1 MVGTD
6 PSGGRTGGVFLLWDN
21 RDMGLTRAEAI
32 ARVSLWCDATSYPEV
47 STTDIGTVV
56 DQFDRFASWA
66 ASTAYAVGDRIVPT
80 TPNGRVYEARRAGTS
95 GTTEPDW
102 PTAPWTQYQG
112 WCYSDGPS
120 DPQLLWVDAGPA
132 NVERYDVRSAARQ
145 VWLIKAS
152 RVVGEIDAKD
162 GSADVKLSQLRAHC
176 LEQAEKFRPVVI
188 V

>member
-1 MVGTD
+1 
-6 PSGGRTGGVFLLWDN
+6 
-21 RDMGLTRAEAI
+21 MGLTRAEAI
-32 ARVSLWCDATSYPEV
+32 ARVSLWCDATAYPEV

-56 DQFDRFASWA
+56 DQFSRFSSWT

-95 GTTEPDW
+95 DTTEPDW

-112 WCYSDGPS
+112 WIYSEGTS
-120 DPQLLWVDAGPA
+120 DPELMWVDAGPA

-152 RVVGEIDAKD
+152 RVVGEIDSKD
-162 GSADVKLSQLRAHC
+162 GSADVKLSQLRTHC
-176 LEQAEKFRPVVI
+176 LEQAEKFRPMVI

>member
-1 MVGTD
+1 
-6 PSGGRTGGVFLLWDN
+6 
-21 RDMGLTRAEAI
+21 MGLTRAEAI
-32 ARVSLWCDATSYPEV
+32 ARVSLWCDATAYPEV

-56 DQFDRFASWA
+56 DQFSRFSSWT

-95 GTTEPDW
+95 DTTEPGW
-102 PTAPWTQYQG
+102 PTAPWSQYQG
-112 WCYSDGPS
+112 WVYSEGTS
-120 DPQLLWVDAGPA
+120 DPELMWVDAGPA

-162 GSADVKLSQLRAHC
+162 GSADVKLSQLRTHC
-176 LEQAEKFRPVVI
+176 LEQAEKFRPMVI

>member
-6 PSGGRTGGVFLLWDN
+6 PSGGRTGGVSSLWDN
-21 RDMGLTRAEAI
+21 RNMGLTRAEAI
-32 ARVSLWCDATSYPEV
+32 ARVSLWCDATAYPEV

-56 DQFDRFASWA
+56 DQFSRFSSWT

-95 GTTEPDW
+95 DTTEPDW

-112 WCYSDGPS
+112 WIYSEGTS
-120 DPQLLWVDAGPA
+120 DPELMWVDAGPA

-152 RVVGEIDAKD
+152 RVVGEIDSKD
-162 GSADVKLSQLRAHC
+162 GSADVKLSQLRTHC
-176 LEQAEKFRPVVI
+176 LEQAEKFRPMVI

>member
-1 MVGTD
+1 
-6 PSGGRTGGVFLLWDN
+6 LWDN

-32 ARVSLWCDATSYPEV
+32 ARVSLWCDATAYPEV

-56 DQFDRFASWA
+56 DQFDRFASWT

-95 GTTEPDW
+95 DTTEPDW

-112 WCYSDGPS
+112 WIYAEGTS
-120 DPQLLWVDAGPA
+120 DPELMWVDAGPA

-162 GSADVKLSQLRAHC
+162 GSADVKLSQLRTHC
-176 LEQAEKFRPVVI
+176 LEQAEKFRPMVI

>member
-1 MVGTD
+1 
-6 PSGGRTGGVFLLWDN
+6 
-21 RDMGLTRAEAI
+21 MGLTRAEAI

-112 WCYSDGPS
+112 WCYSDGAS

>member
-1 MVGTD
+1 MAL
-6 PSGGRTGGVFLLWDN
+6 S
-21 RDMGLTRAEAI
+21 RADAI

-56 DQFDRFASWA
+56 DQFDRFATWA
-66 ASTAYAVGDRIVPT
+66 ASTAYAVGDRIIPT

-95 GTTEPDW
+95 DSTEPDW
-102 PTAPWTQYQG
+102 PTWPGSQYQG
-112 WCYSDGPS
+112 WATSDGPS

-152 RVVGEIDAKD
+152 RVVGEIDSKD
-162 GSADVKLSQLRAHC
+162 GAADLKLSQLRTHC
-176 LEQAEKFRPVVI
+176 LEQAEKFRPLVI

>member
-1 MVGTD
+1 M
-6 PSGGRTGGVFLLWDN
+6 WDN

-32 ARVSLWCDATSYPEV
+32 ARVSLWCDATAYPEV

-56 DQFDRFASWA
+56 DQFSRFSSWA

-95 GTTEPDW
+95 DTTEPDW

-112 WCYSDGPS
+112 WVYSEGTS
-120 DPQLLWVDAGPA
+120 DPELMWVDAGPA

-162 GSADVKLSQLRAHC
+162 GSADVKLSQLRTHC
-176 LEQAEKFRPVVI
+176 LEQAEKFRPMVI

>member
-1 MVGTD
+1 MAL
-6 PSGGRTGGVFLLWDN
+6 S
-21 RDMGLTRAEAI
+21 RADAI

-56 DQFDRFASWA
+56 DQFDRFAAWT
-66 ASTAYAVGDRIVPT
+66 ASTAYAVGDRIIPT

-95 GTTEPDW
+95 DSTEPEW
-102 PTAPWTQYQG
+102 PTWPGSQYQG
-112 WCYSDGPS
+112 WATSDGPS
-120 DPQLLWVDAGPA
+120 DPQLLWVDAGAA

-152 RVVGEIDAKD
+152 RVVGEIDSKD
-162 GSADVKLSQLRAHC
+162 GSADVKLSQLRTHC
-176 LEQAEKFRPVVI
+176 LEQAEKFRPLVI

>member
-1 MVGTD
+1 MAL
-6 PSGGRTGGVFLLWDN
+6 S
-21 RDMGLTRAEAI
+21 RADAI

-56 DQFDRFASWA
+56 DQFDRFGTWT
-66 ASTAYAVGDRIVPT
+66 ASTAYAVGDRITPT

-95 GTTEPDW
+95 DSTEPDW
-102 PTAPWTQYQG
+102 PTWPGNQYQG
-112 WCYSDGPS
+112 WCVSDGPS

-152 RVVGEIDAKD
+152 RVVGEIDSKD
-162 GSADVKLSQLRAHC
+162 GAADLKLSQLRTHC
-176 LEQAEKFRPVVI
+176 LEQAEKFRPLVI

>member
-1 MVGTD
+1 
-6 PSGGRTGGVFLLWDN
+6 
-21 RDMGLTRAEAI
+21 MGLTRAEAI

>member
-1 MVGTD
+1 
-6 PSGGRTGGVFLLWDN
+6 
-21 RDMGLTRAEAI
+21 MGLTRAEAI
-32 ARVSLWCDATSYPEV
+32 ARVSLWCDATAYPEV

-56 DQFDRFASWA
+56 DQFSRFSSWT

-95 GTTEPDW
+95 DTTEPDW

-112 WCYSDGPS
+112 WIYSEGTS
-120 DPQLLWVDAGPA
+120 DPELMWVDTGPA

-152 RVVGEIDAKD
+152 RVVGEIDSKD
-162 GSADVKLSQLRAHC
+162 GSADVKLSQLRTHC
-176 LEQAEKFRPVVI
+176 LEQAEKFRPMVI

>member
-1 MVGTD
+1 MAL
-6 PSGGRTGGVFLLWDN
+6 S
-21 RDMGLTRAEAI
+21 RADAI

-56 DQFDRFASWA
+56 DQFDRFATWT
-66 ASTAYAVGDRIVPT
+66 ASTAYAVGDRIIPT
-80 TPNGRVYEARRAGTS
+80 TANGRVYEARRAGTS
-95 GTTEPDW
+95 DSTEPEW
-102 PTAPWTQYQG
+102 PTWPGSQYQG
-112 WCYSDGPS
+112 WCVSDGPS

-152 RVVGEIDAKD
+152 RVAGEIDSKD
-162 GSADVKLSQLRAHC
+162 GSADVKLSQLRTHC
-176 LEQAEKFRPVVI
+176 LEQAEKFRPLVI

>member
-1 MVGTD
+1 MAL
-6 PSGGRTGGVFLLWDN
+6 S
-21 RDMGLTRAEAI
+21 RADAI

-56 DQFDRFASWA
+56 DQFDRFTTWT
-66 ASTAYAVGDRIVPT
+66 ASTAYAVGDRIIPT

-95 GTTEPDW
+95 DSTEPDW
-102 PTAPWTQYQG
+102 PTWPGSQYQG
-112 WCYSDGPS
+112 WATSDGPS

-152 RVVGEIDAKD
+152 RVAGEIDSKD
-162 GSADVKLSQLRAHC
+162 GAADLKLSQLRTHC
-176 LEQAEKFRPVVI
+176 LEQAEKFRPMVI
-188 V
+188 F

>member
-1 MVGTD
+1 M
-6 PSGGRTGGVFLLWDN
+6 WDN

-32 ARVSLWCDATSYPEV
+32 ARVSLWCDATAYPEV

-56 DQFDRFASWA
+56 DQFSRFSTWT

-95 GTTEPDW
+95 DTTEPDW
-102 PTAPWTQYQG
+102 PTAPWSQYQG
-112 WCYSDGPS
+112 WVYSEGTS
-120 DPQLLWVDAGPA
+120 DPELMWVDAGPA

-152 RVVGEIDAKD
+152 RVVGEIDSKD
-162 GSADVKLSQLRAHC
+162 GSADVKLSQLRTHC
-176 LEQAEKFRPVVI
+176 LEQAEKFRPMVI

>member
-1 MVGTD
+1 
-6 PSGGRTGGVFLLWDN
+6 LWDN

-32 ARVSLWCDATSYPEV
+32 ARVSLWCDATAYPEV

-56 DQFDRFASWA
+56 DQFSRFSTWT

-95 GTTEPDW
+95 DITEPDW
-102 PTAPWTQYQG
+102 PTGPWNQYQG
-112 WCYSDGPS
+112 WSYSDGTS

-152 RVVGEIDAKD
+152 RVVGEIDSKD
-162 GSADVKLSQLRAHC
+162 GSADVKLSQLRTHC
-176 LEQAEKFRPVVI
+176 LEQAEKFRPMVI